1 MLAIVWIAI
10 MFVTVIHA
18 FLLIRGDLPQ
28 VLGPIIGFAFGILL
42 AYGALGFTFVGN
54 NSVRV
59 EPQLELAFI
68 GLAVIVLNGVLL
80 FTDAVESLDISAVTG
95 SR

>member
-10 MFVTVIHA
+10 MFVTLIHA
-18 FLLIRGDLPQ
+18 LFLIRGDLPK
-28 VLGPIIGFAFGILL
+28 VLGPIMGFAFGILL
-42 AYGALGFTFVGN
+42 AYGALGFTFVGT
-54 NSVRV
+54 SQIRT
-59 EPQLELAFI
+59 EPQLELAFV

>member
-18 FLLIRGDLPQ
+18 FFLIRGDLPK
-28 VLGPIIGFAFGILL
+28 VLSPIMGFAFGILL
-42 AYGALGFTFVGN
+42 AYGALGFTFVGTN
-54 NSVRV
+54 NVRT
-59 EPQLELAFI
+59 EPQLELAFV
-68 GLAVIVLNGVLL
+68 GLAIMILNGVLL

>member
-18 FLLIRGDLPQ
+18 FFLIRGDLPK
-28 VLGPIIGFAFGILL
+28 VLGPTVGFAFGVLL
-42 AYGALGFTFVGN
+42 AYGALGFTFVGTN
-54 NSVRV
+54 TVRT

-68 GLAVIVLNGVLL
+68 GLAVIVLNAILL
-80 FTDAVESLDISAVTG
+80 FTEAVESLDISAVTG

>member
-18 FLLIRGDLPQ
+18 FFLIRGDLPK
-28 VLGPIIGFAFGILL
+28 VLGPIMGFAFGILL
-42 AYGALGFTFVGN
+42 AYGALGFTFVGA
-54 NSVRV
+54 SQIRT
-59 EPQLELAFI
+59 EPQLELAFV

>member
-18 FLLIRGDLPQ
+18 LFLIRGDLPK
-28 VLGPIIGFAFGILL
+28 VLGPIIGFGFGVLL

-59 EPQLELAFI
+59 EPQLELAFV

-80 FTDAVESLDISAVTG
+80 FSDAVESLDISAVTG

>member
-18 FLLIRGDLPQ
+18 FFLIRGDLPK
-28 VLGPIIGFAFGILL
+28 VLGPIMGLGFGILL
-42 AYGALGFTFVGN
+42 AYGALGFTFVGTN
-54 NSVRV
+54 NIQT
-59 EPQLELAFI
+59 EPQLELAFV
-68 GLAVIVLNGVLL
+68 GLSVIVLNGVLL

>member
-1 MLAIVWIAI
+1 V
-10 MFVTVIHA
+10 
-18 FLLIRGDLPQ
+18 
-28 VLGPIIGFAFGILL
+28 LL
-42 AYGALGFTFVGN
+42 AYGALGFTFVGTSN
-54 NSVRV
+54 IRT

-68 GLAVIVLNGVLL
+68 GLAVIVLNGLLL

>member
-18 FLLIRGDLPQ
+18 YFLIRGDLPK
-28 VLGPIIGFAFGILL
+28 VLGPTVGFGFGVLL
-42 AYGALGFTFVGN
+42 AYGALGFTFVGT
-54 NSVRV
+54 SQIRV
-59 EPQLELAFI
+59 EPQLELTFV
-68 GLAVIVLNGVLL
+68 GLAVIVLNAILL
-80 FTDAVESLDISAVTG
+80 FTEAVESLDISAVTG

>member
-18 FLLIRGDLPQ
+18 YFLIRGDLPK
-28 VLGPIIGFAFGILL
+28 VLGPLMGFGFGVLL
-42 AYGALGFTFVGN
+42 AYGALGFTFVGT
-54 NSVRV
+54 NSVRTS
-59 EPQLELAFI
+59 PQLELAFV
-68 GLAVIVLNGVLL
+68 GLAVIILNAILL